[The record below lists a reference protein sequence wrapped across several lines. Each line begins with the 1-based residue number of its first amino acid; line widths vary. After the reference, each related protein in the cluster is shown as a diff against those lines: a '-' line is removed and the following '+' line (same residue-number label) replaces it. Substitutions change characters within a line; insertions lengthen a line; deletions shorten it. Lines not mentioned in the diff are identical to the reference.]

1 MSPVL
6 SESQW
11 LTWLHCPQC
20 RGHLA
25 LATANERRP
34 DGRLL
39 TGTLRCESCGHEYK
53 VSRGVPRLLGQVPGI
68 EVARTVDKFGTV
80 WRHASAKME
89 STPFLEPELFLDF
102 IEPVTPDFFRDK
114 IVLDLGCGMGR
125 FCQMALDFGA
135 RFVVGVD
142 LGDAIEVA
150 ARRVGDH
157 PQALFIQA
165 DALALPFR
173 EVFDYAFS
181 VGVLHHTENP
191 ALAFAGLV
199 ATVQPGGAVS
209 LWVYGQENNDW
220 ILRWV
225 NPIRIRLTS
234 ALPDWA
240 LTALSHAV
248 GNALYAVLA
257 SIYLPL
263 ARFAGLNFLASRLF
277 QFDYLVHLGKL
288 GRKTVVQVVLDHLA
302 PYHAYYLPRSEVAA
316 WMERA
321 KLREVAISSRTH
333 NSWRAFGR
341 KPESPKS
348 S

>member
-1 MSPVL
+1 M
-6 SESQW
+6 
-11 LTWLHCPQC
+11 
-20 RGHLA
+20 A
-25 LATANERRP
+25 LAQASERRP

-39 TGTLRCESCGHEYK
+39 SGSLRCDSCGQEFP
-53 VSRGVPRLLGQVPGI
+53 VLRGVPRLLRQAPGV

-102 IEPVTPDFFRDK
+102 IKPVGPDFFRDK

-150 ARRVGDH
+150 AQRVGEN
-157 PQALFIQA
+157 PKALFIQA
-165 DALALPFR
+165 DALSLPFR
-173 EVFDYAFS
+173 EAFDYAFS

-199 ATVQPGGAVS
+199 ATVKPGGAIS

-234 ALPDWA
+234 ALPDGV

-248 GNALYAVLA
+248 GNALYVVLA
-257 SIYLPL
+257 LIYLPL
-263 ARFAGLNFLASRLF
+263 ARRPGLKFLASRLF

-302 PYHAYYLPRSEVAA
+302 PYHAYYLPRAEVAA

-321 KLREVAISSRTH
+321 DLREVSISSRTR
-333 NSWRAFGR
+333 NSWRAFGL
-341 KPESPKS
+341 KPEAPIPS
-348 S
+348 